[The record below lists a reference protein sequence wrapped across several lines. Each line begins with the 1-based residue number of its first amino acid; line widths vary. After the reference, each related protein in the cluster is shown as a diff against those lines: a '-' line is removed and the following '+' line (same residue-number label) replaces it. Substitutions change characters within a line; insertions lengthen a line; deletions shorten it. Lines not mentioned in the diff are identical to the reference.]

1 MRKNLEKSLSTL
13 LQHRERMTQV
23 FRDASGRGVSVK
35 GENNLNYC
43 ILLYIADMCIVILAQ
58 LRENSTNNEIVIF

>member
-1 MRKNLEKSLSTL
+1 
-13 LQHRERMTQV
+13 MTQV